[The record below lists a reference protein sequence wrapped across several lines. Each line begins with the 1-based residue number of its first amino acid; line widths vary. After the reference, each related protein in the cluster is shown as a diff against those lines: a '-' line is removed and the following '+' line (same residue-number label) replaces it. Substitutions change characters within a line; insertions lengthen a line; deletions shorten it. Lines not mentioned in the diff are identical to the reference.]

1 MGVVV
6 APMQNEFTAGVFRTL
21 DSLTLALKHPSS
33 LSARLLANI
42 TLLRRDAL
50 LYCSALTSSSKAS
63 LLMLPVQTDGPL
75 FHGKITDCF

>member
-6 APMQNEFTAGVFRTL
+6 ASMQKEDTAGVLRTL
-21 DSLTLALKHPSS
+21 DSLTLALKHPS

-42 TLLRRDAL
+42 ALLRRDAL
-50 LYCSALTSSSKAS
+50 LYCSALTSSSKAP